1 MFVDNISQFVL
12 DFIQNNKNPSLSDAW
27 NSRKNQDQL
36 FKVIKK
42 NNIIIKDPH
51 KPKRGKSGYLF
62 FCAEYRE
69 KMKNEFPELSVKEI
83 VSKLGILWKK
93 IKNENSPEVKK
104 FEQMSLDD
112 RNRYKFEMTGYI
124 PLIRKINKKEK
135 KNVAIVDVGV
145 INVDEN
151 NISSVI
157 ENEKNKQKEE
167 EKNLKRSKKKEKD
180 DGYSKFIRSKRNK
193 TRKTHPELDSVGILE
208 YLAQKWEKFPDMKK
222 DKYRKKK

>member
-12 DFIQNNKNPSLSDAW
+12 DFIQNNKNPNLCDAW
-27 NSRKNQDQL
+27 NSKKNQEQL
-36 FKVIKK
+36 VKIIKK
-42 NNIIIKDPH
+42 NNIIIKDPQ

-69 KMKNEFPELSVKEI
+69 KMKQEFPELSVKEI

-93 IKNENSPEVKK
+93 LKKENSPEVKK

-112 RNRYKFEMTGYI
+112 RNRYKDEMTGYV

-135 KNVAIVDVGV
+135 KIVTDDEI
-145 INVDEN
+145 INGDDN
-151 NISSVI
+151 NITSVI
-157 ENEKNKQKEE
+157 EDEKNKQKE

-193 TRKTHPELDSVGILE
+193 TRKTHPELDSEGILK
-208 YLAQKWEKFPDMKK
+208 YLAQKWEKFPDIKK
-222 DKYRKKK
+222 EKYRKKK

>member
-12 DFIQNNKNPSLSDAW
+12 DFIQNNKNPNLCDAW
-27 NSRKNQDQL
+27 NSKRNQEQL
-36 FKVIKK
+36 VKIIKK
-42 NNIIIKDPH
+42 NNIIIKDPQ

-69 KMKNEFPELSVKEI
+69 KMKQEFPELSVKEI

-93 IKNENSPEVKK
+93 LKKENSPEVKK

-112 RNRYKFEMTGYI
+112 RNRYKDEMTDYV

-135 KNVAIVDVGV
+135 KIITDDGI
-145 INVDEN
+145 INGDDNN
-151 NISSVI
+151 NITSVI
-157 ENEKNKQKEE
+157 ENEKNKQKE

-193 TRKTHPELDSVGILE
+193 TRKTHPELDSEGILK
-208 YLAQKWEKFPDMKK
+208 YLAQKWEKFPDIKK
-222 DKYRKKK
+222 EKYRNKK

>member
-12 DFIQNNKNPSLSDAW
+12 DFIQNNKNPNLCDAW
-27 NSRKNQDQL
+27 NSKRNQEQL
-36 FKVIKK
+36 VKIIKK
-42 NNIIIKDPH
+42 NNIIIKDPQ

-69 KMKNEFPELSVKEI
+69 KMKQEFPELSVKEI

-93 IKNENSPEVKK
+93 LKKENSPEVKK

-112 RNRYKFEMTGYI
+112 RNRYKDEMTDYV

-135 KNVAIVDVGV
+135 KIVTDDGI
-145 INVDEN
+145 INGDDNN
-151 NISSVI
+151 NITSVI
-157 ENEKNKQKEE
+157 ENEKNKQKE

-193 TRKTHPELDSVGILE
+193 TRKTHPELDSEGILK
-208 YLAQKWEKFPDMKK
+208 YLAQKWEKFPDIKK
-222 DKYRKKK
+222 EKYRKKK

>member
-12 DFIQNNKNPSLSDAW
+12 DFIQNNKNPNLCDAW
-27 NSRKNQDQL
+27 NSKRNQEQL
-36 FKVIKK
+36 VKIIKK
-42 NNIIIKDPH
+42 NNIIIKDPQ

-69 KMKNEFPELSVKEI
+69 KMKQEFPELSVKEI

-93 IKNENSPEVKK
+93 LKKENSPEVKK

-112 RNRYKFEMTGYI
+112 RNRYKDEMTDYV

-135 KNVAIVDVGV
+135 KIVTDDGI
-145 INVDEN
+145 INGNDNN
-151 NISSVI
+151 NITSVI

-167 EKNLKRSKKKEKD
+167 KNLKHSKKKEKD

-193 TRKTHPELDSVGILE
+193 TRKTHPELDSEGILK
-208 YLAQKWEKFPDMKK
+208 YLAQKWEKFPDIKK
-222 DKYRKKK
+222 EKYRKKK

>member
-12 DFIQNNKNPSLSDAW
+12 DFIQNNKNPNLCDAW
-27 NSRKNQDQL
+27 NSKRNQEQL
-36 FKVIKK
+36 VKIIKK
-42 NNIIIKDPH
+42 NNIIIKDPQ

-69 KMKNEFPELSVKEI
+69 KMKQEFPELSVKEI

-93 IKNENSPEVKK
+93 LKKENSPEVKK

-112 RNRYKFEMTGYI
+112 RNRYKDEMTDYV

-135 KNVAIVDVGV
+135 KIVTDDGI
-145 INVDEN
+145 INGNDNN
-151 NISSVI
+151 NITSVI
-157 ENEKNKQKEE
+157 ENEKNKQKE

-193 TRKTHPELDSVGILE
+193 TRKTHPELDSEGILK
-208 YLAQKWEKFPDMKK
+208 YLAQKWEKFPDIKK
-222 DKYRKKK
+222 EKYRKKK

>member
-12 DFIQNNKNPSLSDAW
+12 DFIQNNKNPNLCDAW
-27 NSRKNQDQL
+27 NSKRNQEQL
-36 FKVIKK
+36 VKIIKK
-42 NNIIIKDPH
+42 NNIIIKDPQ

-69 KMKNEFPELSVKEI
+69 KMKQEFPELSVKEI
-83 VSKLGILWKK
+83 VSKLGIIWKK
-93 IKNENSPEVKK
+93 LKKENSPEVKK

-112 RNRYKFEMTGYI
+112 RNRYKDEMTDYV

-135 KNVAIVDVGV
+135 KIVTDDGI
-145 INVDEN
+145 INGDDNN
-151 NISSVI
+151 NITSVI
-157 ENEKNKQKEE
+157 EDEKNKQKE

-193 TRKTHPELDSVGILE
+193 TRKTHPELDSEGILK
-208 YLAQKWEKFPDMKK
+208 YLAQKWEKFPDIKK
-222 DKYRKKK
+222 EKYRKKK

>member
-12 DFIQNNKNPSLSDAW
+12 DFIQNNKNPNLCDAW
-27 NSRKNQDQL
+27 NSKRNQEQL
-36 FKVIKK
+36 VKIIKK
-42 NNIIIKDPH
+42 NNIIIKDPQ

-69 KMKNEFPELSVKEI
+69 KMKQEFPELSVKEI

-93 IKNENSPEVKK
+93 LKKENSPEVKK

-112 RNRYKFEMTGYI
+112 RNRYKDEMTDYV

-135 KNVAIVDVGV
+135 KIITDDGI
-145 INVDEN
+145 INGDDNN
-151 NISSVI
+151 NITSVI
-157 ENEKNKQKEE
+157 ENEKNKQKE

-193 TRKTHPELDSVGILE
+193 TRKTHPELDSEGILK
-208 YLAQKWEKFPDMKK
+208 YLAQKWEKFPDIKK
-222 DKYRKKK
+222 EKYRKKK